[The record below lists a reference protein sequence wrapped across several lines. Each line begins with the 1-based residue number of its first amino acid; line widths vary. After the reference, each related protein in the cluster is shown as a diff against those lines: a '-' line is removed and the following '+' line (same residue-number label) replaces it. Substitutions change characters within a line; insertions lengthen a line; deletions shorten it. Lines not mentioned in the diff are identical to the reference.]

1 MDYTQKMVASLWRN
15 ALVWCLIVYTLPGYS
30 YYLQSTQRWIRG
42 YWPEAKRWKH
52 FALAKQGSSSQKT
65 CMHLL
70 CSANATRFFAFY
82 LILWQTHDYN
92 LFRAVSQLSTDL
104 VEVELRPSSVKVDR
118 KVLCS
123 VTCKEAPVCK
133 RWGFWVGFWS
143 EMNMEPYH
151 KWLTMVQSLLCK
163 FFGGQVLDSI
173 VPKINI
179 RGAKQSSISSE
190 KVPILSCLTIVVPT
204 KVKSW
209 GNRRGRP
216 LWSQIG
222 KTEHLETYWKSWS
235 GSLIRSLSVAV
246 IKAAQ

>member
-1 MDYTQKMVASLWRN
+1 MKTLCFGKAGLIEPENLHAFAVFCQCNTFLCLLLDSLANPRLQ
-15 ALVWCLIVYTLPGYS
+15 LVSCCFSAQHRLGGG
-30 YYLQSTQRWIRG
+30 R
-42 YWPEAKRWKH
+42 A
-52 FALAKQGSSSQKT
+52 ADSS
-65 CMHLL
+65 C
-70 CSANATRFFAFY
+70 
-82 LILWQTHDYN
+82 
-92 LFRAVSQLSTDL
+92 
-104 VEVELRPSSVKVDR
+104 VKVDR

-151 KWLTMVQSLLCK
+151 KWLTMVQSLLWNYD
-163 FFGGQVLDSI
+163 GGQVLDSI

-209 GNRRGRP
+209 GNRRGGGPFDLKLAR
-216 LWSQIG
+216 QN
-222 KTEHLETYWKSWS
+222 TWK
-235 GSLIRSLSVAV
+235 LIERVEVEVLSEVSV
-246 IKAAQ
+246 LLS